1 MPAPVVAAGAAAAGS
16 AGGAG
21 AGAGAGVAGAGAGA
35 GGAGASGAAAGQQA
49 AGQAAA
55 QQAASAGAKG
65 AAGKTGGLK
74 KALRAADYGSQAWE
88 QRDQLLKLLL
98 GVAGVLVLLIM
109 LPLLAMMTI
118 ISMLSGASSDQTLTM
133 TTPMGIAGGIP
144 AVYAP
149 MYEAAAGHYRV
160 NPFALAALHSTE
172 SSYSENASAFTP
184 NSAGAIGPMQFLPS
198 TWRGG
203 FADAYEPVKGSRPS
217 DYPHKCEPHGCITDD
232 FDAIA
237 AAASYLHRLGAGPQ
251 LDQRTFK
258 AFTYYKGRPPAS
270 EPYAREAYNLAL
282 SLQDA
287 NAGALPGG
295 DAPTPD
301 GPVLERVIT
310 MANWIDAQRYHY
322 CFGGG
327 HVQPAR
333 PSHGQWCVDENGRHV
348 SGTRWNGLDCSG
360 SVSMLLQHV
369 GYRVTTRESG
379 AYVGWGDS
387 GKGRHLTIWANDGH
401 VFLEI
406 DGRFWGTSGGNWA
419 SGPGWGPQTTVGFTP
434 SHPKGL

>member
-1 MPAPVVAAGAAAAGS
+1 
-16 AGGAG
+16 
-21 AGAGAGVAGAGAGA
+21 
-35 GGAGASGAAAGQQA
+35 
-49 AGQAAA
+49 
-55 QQAASAGAKG
+55 
-65 AAGKTGGLK
+65 
-74 KALRAADYGSQAWE
+74 
-88 QRDQLLKLLL
+88 
-98 GVAGVLVLLIM
+98 M
-109 LPLLAMMTI
+109 LPVMAMMTI
-118 ISMLSGASSDQTLTM
+118 ISMLSGASSTQSM
-133 TTPMGIAGGIP
+133 TTPQMGTGGGIP

-149 MYEAAAGHYRV
+149 MYEAAAAHYHV
-160 NPFALAALHSTE
+160 NAFALAALHSTE
-172 SSYSENASAFTP
+172 SSYSENAGAFTP

-198 TWRGG
+198 TWAGG
-203 FADAYEPVKGSRPS
+203 YENAYKPIAGSRPG

-237 AAASYLHRLGAGPQ
+237 AAASYLQRLGAGPA

-270 EPYAREAYNLAL
+270 EPYAREAYNLAV

-295 DAPTPD
+295 EAPTPD
-301 GPVLERVIT
+301 GPLMDRVIT
-310 MANWIDAQRYHY
+310 IANWIGAQRYHY

-333 PSHGQWCVDENGRHV
+333 PSHGQWCVDEEGRHV
-348 SGTRWNGLDCSG
+348 SGNRWYGLDCSG
-360 SVSMLLQHV
+360 SVSMLLQHA
-369 GYRVTTRESG
+369 GWSVTTRESG
-379 AYVGWGDS
+379 AYVGWGEP
-387 GKGRHLTIWANDGH
+387 GKGRRLTIWANDGH

-406 DGRFWGTSGGNWA
+406 DGRFWGTSGGNWS